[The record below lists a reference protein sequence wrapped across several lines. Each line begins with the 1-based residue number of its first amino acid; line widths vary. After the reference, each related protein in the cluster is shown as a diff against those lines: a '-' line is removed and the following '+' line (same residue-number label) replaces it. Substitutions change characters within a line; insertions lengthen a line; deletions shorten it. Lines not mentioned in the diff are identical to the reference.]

1 MKSFVQQK
9 VCPTKKDLYFV
20 REAYGGYS
28 QCIPGKP
35 LKFTGSVLS
44 NCVGYA
50 WGRAAQLEG
59 DPKCTIGV
67 PSVRLKAG
75 LHRPT
80 SAYAWMG
87 CANGRKTGKTP
98 KIGAVCVWKST
109 VKKDYGHVA
118 VVEEVYSDGSWL
130 SSESAYGGFA
140 FANRKYNKNSDRKN
154 YKFLGFIYLN
164 VDLDPKPTA
173 KFPKGT
179 KVQILSAGNSRADGK
194 GKTCKGIGY
203 KRYVLAW
210 DPDKAYPYKIG
221 SKLGIVT
228 GYYKESALK
237 KI

>member
-9 VCPTKKDLYFV
+9 VCPTKKDPYFV

-28 QCIPGKP
+28 QCIAGNP

-59 DPKCTIGV
+59 NPKCDIGV
-67 PSVRLKAG
+67 PSSRLKAG
-75 LHRPT
+75 KHNPT
-80 SAYAWMG
+80 SAWAWMMYT
-87 CANGRKTGKTP
+87 NGRKTGKTP
-98 KIGAVCVWKST
+98 KLGAVAVWKHKTKSN
-109 VKKDYGHVA
+109 YGHVA
-118 VVEEVYSDGSWL
+118 VVEEVFADGSWM
-130 SSESAYGGFA
+130 SSESAYGGTA
-140 FANRKYNKNSDRKN
+140 FANRRYNKNSDRAN
-154 YKFLGFIYLN
+154 YKFLGFIYLK
-164 VDLDPKPTA
+164 VDLSPEPVA

-179 KVQILSAGNSRADGK
+179 KVQILSTGNSRADGK
-194 GKTCKGIGY
+194 GKVSKGIGY

-210 DPDKAYPYKIG
+210 DPTKTYPYKIG

-228 GYYKESALK
+228 GYYKETALK